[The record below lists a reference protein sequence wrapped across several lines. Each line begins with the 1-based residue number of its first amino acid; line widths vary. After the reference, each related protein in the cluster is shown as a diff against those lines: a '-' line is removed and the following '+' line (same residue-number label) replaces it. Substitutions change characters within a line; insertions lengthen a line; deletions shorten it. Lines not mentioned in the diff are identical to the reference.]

1 MSNTLARPAVDS
13 IHDSGPITAGG
24 LLRRRAR
31 QKTDAIALV
40 DPPNRQALSLS
51 APYRLT
57 YAEADMAAD
66 ALAATF
72 LDLGLAP
79 GDRVVFQLP
88 NFIEM
93 PLALIGAWRA
103 GLTAATIPMLWRANE
118 IASVCDA
125 IEPAALIGISR
136 FADDAPADLLR
147 DVATTRPAVRFVLSF
162 GPNVPVGVVPLS
174 EAMLGGAMGAPPA
187 FAPRG
192 HAGPDL
198 ITFSAR
204 ENSPL
209 VPLYRNEDEIL
220 AQGAM
225 AVLSLSLDRRD
236 VILNAYP
243 FTGPIG
249 LGTGLA
255 PWLIGGATLV
265 QHDPFEHGVL
275 VQQILT
281 AGATVTALPGS
292 VLEQLAKDDVF
303 THQHCRLRCVGRVWS
318 VPELAQGRLPP
329 SDHERCAFDLYPLG
343 DLASLLLR
351 TDDNPDRAS
360 LPCGRIDLGDGE
372 DGTAFIE
379 TKLAGNLQDVS
390 IRGPVM
396 PIGSPAG
403 PAAMDADG
411 FVSTG
416 LYAQVRDGRFRVAQ
430 NPALIY
436 HGGFTI
442 AASELDGL
450 YQAFPGYLDAACFA
464 LPDPV
469 VGDRIFAAVAPS
481 PDTPVSLEAL
491 HSFLAE
497 RGVAPYKFPDK
508 LLIVRNIPR
517 GAGGEIRREEIL
529 RQL

>member
-1 MSNTLARPAVDS
+1 MP
-13 IHDSGPITAGG
+13 
-24 LLRRRAR
+24 
-31 QKTDAIALV
+31 
-40 DPPNRQALSLS
+40 
-51 APYRLT
+51 RLT
-57 YAEADMAAD
+57 WQPMRLQQSFSTS
-66 ALAATF
+66 ALP
-72 LDLGLAP
+72 P
-79 GDRVVFQLP
+79 GERVVLQLP
-88 NFIEM
+88 NFVEI

-103 GLTAATIPMLWRANE
+103 GLTVAAIPMLWRANE

-125 IEPAALIGISR
+125 IQPSALIGISE
-136 FADDAPADLLR
+136 FAGDAPADLLR
-147 DVATTRPAVRFVLSF
+147 DVGATRPSVRSVLSF
-162 GPNVPVGVVPLS
+162 GSSVPDGVVSLS
-174 EAMLGGAMGAPPA
+174 EAILDGTMVREPVFPPQA
-187 FAPRG
+187 KE
-192 HAGPDL
+192 GPAR
-198 ITFSAR
+198 ITFTAR
-204 ENSPL
+204 ANAPL

-265 QHDPFEHGVL
+265 QHDSFDYGVL
-275 VQQILT
+275 AQQILT
-281 AGATVTALPGS
+281 AGTTVTALPGS
-292 VLEQLAKDDVF
+292 VLEQLAEDGVLTDR
-303 THQHCRLRCVGRVWS
+303 HCRLRALGRVWS
-318 VPELAQGRLPP
+318 VPELARGGLPP
-329 SDHERCAFDLYPLG
+329 SDHDGCAFDLYPLR

-351 TDDNPDRAS
+351 AEDNPDRAS
-360 LPCGRIDLGDGE
+360 LPCGQIQLGDDD
-372 DGTAFIE
+372 DGTTFIE
-379 TKLAGNLQDVS
+379 TKISSDLGEVS

-416 LYAQVRDGRFRVAQ
+416 LHAEVRDAQFRVSQ
-430 NPALIY
+430 NPDLIY

-450 YQAFPGYLDAACFA
+450 YQAFPGYLDATCFA

-481 PDTPVSLEAL
+481 PDTPVSLDAL

-508 LLIVRNIPR
+508 LLILRNIPR
-517 GAGGEIRREEIL
+517 GVGGEIRREEIL
-529 RQL
+529 RQF